1 MLKTI
6 TLQED
11 MKSPRGGLAKLRPN
25 TETPGILKGMTHDM
39 VKEGKKKNQSPQSK
53 AKKRK

>member
-1 MLKTI
+1 MLKTV

-11 MKSPRGGLAKLRPN
+11 MKSPRGGLAKLRPD

-39 VKEGKKKNQSPQSK
+39 VKEGKKNQSPQSK